1 MNKIILNYI
10 LKNFLKTVLM
20 WSFVFY
26 CFGLILNL
34 FEEIEFFKNLDVS
47 LLTPLALTSIV
58 IPSMVIKLLPFIIFI
73 SSMWFIIKIR
83 NNKDLLTM
91 KVFGYSNLKI
101 FSIIALTSFLL
112 GWIILFFINPITSSM
127 VKSYEIIKSNYARD
141 IDHLVTF
148 NKNGLWIK
156 ENLKTGERI
165 ITATKLEEFT
175 LIDVTIYQLNKNYS
189 LSKRINSKKIDI
201 KTNNWVLHD
210 VEIYSNDKNDGVF
223 QKEKLETYKI
233 NSIYNF
239 EKITT
244 LFKNFDTMSF
254 IDLLINYKLLL
265 NKGYNKVFLK
275 QNLHTLLSF
284 PFFLFVMTAIA
295 AILGMSTLKKTNNIK
310 FFVVGLVTSVLVFY
324 IKDLSLALGETDRI
338 SLILSV
344 WAPIIALSL
353 FTFVGVLQINE
364 K

>member
-1 MNKIILNYI
+1 MNKIILKYL
-10 LKNFLKTVLM
+10 LKNFLKTISM
-20 WSFVFY
+20 WVFIFY
-26 CFGLILNL
+26 CFGVILNL

-47 LLTPLALTSIV
+47 FFTPLILTSIY

-91 KVFGYSNLKI
+91 KVFGYSNLRI
-101 FSIIALTSFLL
+101 FSILAFTSFIL
-112 GWIILFFINPITSSM
+112 GWIVLFLANPITSSM
-127 VKSYEIIKSNYARD
+127 VKHYEKTKSNYARD
-141 IDHLVTF
+141 VDHLVTF

-156 ENLKTGERI
+156 EKLENGDRI
-165 ITATKLEEFT
+165 ISAARLEG
-175 LIDVTIYQLNKNYS
+175 LNLVDVTIFHINEEYG
-189 LSKRINSKKIDI
+189 LSEKIHSETVNIIN
-201 KTNNWVLHD
+201 NEWVLHKVKIFNSVD
-210 VEIYSNDKNDGVF
+210 EVY
-223 QKEKLETYKI
+223 EKRIFETYKI
-233 NSIYNF
+233 KSKYNH

-254 IDLLINYKLLL
+254 LDLIINYKLLL
-265 NKGYNKVFLK
+265 NNGYNKIFLN

-295 AILGMSTLKKTNNIK
+295 SILGMSTLKKTNNLK
-310 FFVVGLVTSVLVFY
+310 FFIIGLVTSVLVFY
-324 IKDLSLALGETDRI
+324 FKDLSLALGQTDRI
-338 SLILSV
+338 PLILSV
-344 WAPIIALSL
+344 WAPIFALSL

>member
-189 LSKRINSKKIDI
+189 LSK
-201 KTNNWVLHD
+201 
-210 VEIYSNDKNDGVF
+210 
-223 QKEKLETYKI
+223 KI
-233 NSIYNF
+233 NS
-239 EKITT
+239 
-244 LFKNFDTMSF
+244 
-254 IDLLINYKLLL
+254 
-265 NKGYNKVFLK
+265 
-275 QNLHTLLSF
+275 
-284 PFFLFVMTAIA
+284 
-295 AILGMSTLKKTNNIK
+295 
-310 FFVVGLVTSVLVFY
+310 
-324 IKDLSLALGETDRI
+324 
-338 SLILSV
+338 
-344 WAPIIALSL
+344 
-353 FTFVGVLQINE
+353 
-364 K
+364 